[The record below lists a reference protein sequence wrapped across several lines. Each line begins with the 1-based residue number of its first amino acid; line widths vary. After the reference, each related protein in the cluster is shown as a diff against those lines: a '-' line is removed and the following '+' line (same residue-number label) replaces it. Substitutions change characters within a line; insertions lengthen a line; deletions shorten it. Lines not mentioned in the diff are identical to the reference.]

1 MQMARYDKSN
11 WSPAH
16 LMLTYMTASRPNSEE
31 LVSGEVTRAGHKRL
45 RTSVACETCRKRKL
59 KCDAGKPSCSV
70 CLRRDL
76 SCIYEQGRQSQLE
89 TSVPVSQLL
98 NIPDSQGNIPM
109 ETVEVDYDR
118 DRHQSGSVVSARQ
131 EDVDMGISSRGS
143 SRL

>member
-1 MQMARYDKSN
+1 MQMARYDKNGSC
-11 WSPAH
+11 PAH
-16 LMLTYMTASRPNSEE
+16 LALMHMIASRPNSEE

-70 CLRRDL
+70 CVRRGI
-76 SCIYEQGRQSQLE
+76 SCIYEQGRQSQPE
-89 TSVPVSQLL
+89 SSVPLSQLL

-109 ETVEVDYDR
+109 ETVEADYDH
-118 DRHQSGSVVSARQ
+118 DRHQSGSVASTRQ
-131 EDVDMGISSRGS
+131 YVDMGISSRGS